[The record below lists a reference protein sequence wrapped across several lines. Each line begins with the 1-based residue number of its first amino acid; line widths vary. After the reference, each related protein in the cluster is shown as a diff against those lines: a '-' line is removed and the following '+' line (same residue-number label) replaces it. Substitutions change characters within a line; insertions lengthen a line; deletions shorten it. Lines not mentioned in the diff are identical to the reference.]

1 LVDELYE
8 KYDWFMIDI
17 LGFPYMGYSNRWMAY
32 DGKSQSKMDA
42 LGVPPFQETSIII
55 YGTMDV
61 PGKQMM
67 FWCVFFL

>member
-1 LVDELYE
+1 
-8 KYDWFMIDI
+8 
-17 LGFPYMGYSNRWMAY
+17 MAY
-32 DGKSQSKMDA
+32 DGKSQSNMDA

-67 FWCVFFL
+67 VWRGFFCEQRVRYPNKHPRFISSF

>member
-1 LVDELYE
+1 
-8 KYDWFMIDI
+8 
-17 LGFPYMGYSNRWMAY
+17 MAY

-67 FWCVFFL
+67 FWRVFFVNSGYSIQIKIHGLSSVSEREPFWF